1 MPDIVA
7 ARYLLL
13 LRYQKLRVL
22 RAAGKIVLKLS
33 ARSDSDCVPQIFRQ
47 RRIVR
52 IIARPFIGS
61 PTVPILNRTQITVF
75 YIKLGKGGFRVLNIA
90 NLLHDL
96 LKLTDSCDILFL
108 LIVFILGI
116 IDPVVSRRCRHGV
129 AHLFDEVNH
138 ADRHAV
144 VKHSLIVGLFPDII
158 LFDVLLSLAL
168 VHLVEVVGV

>member
-1 MPDIVA
+1 M
-7 ARYLLL
+7 
-13 LRYQKLRVL
+13 
-22 RAAGKIVLKLS
+22 
-33 ARSDSDCVPQIFRQ
+33 
-47 RRIVR
+47 R
-52 IIARPFIGS
+52 IIARPLIGS
-61 PTVPILNRTQITVF
+61 PPVPILNRTQITVF
-75 YIKLGKGGFRVLNIA
+75 YIEVGKGGFRVLYIA

-96 LKLTDSCDILFL
+96 LKLTDGCDILFL

-116 IDPVVSRRCRHGV
+116 IHTVISRSSRNSV
-129 AHLFDEVNH
+129 AHLFDVINH